1 MNILHFG
8 KSHGSHRCKTL
19 NNQAAVTVIKVLL
32 KYLFW
37 TMQMLLKKLWFYQLL
52 KNFLVLEGYI
62 LMRESFKIPMEI
74 TSHSLLFT
82 NNAPAKRLLCK
93 CCWIK
98 SGTKLLIP
106 TISTATYGEK
116 KWLLWNLSSKKDSK
130 KYTKKVWRKHGCF
143 HTFLEWVMLS
153 NSNPYTLPQSL
164 AEVENKGIYVL
175 H

>member
-74 TSHSLLFT
+74 TSHSPLFT

-98 SGTKLLIP
+98 SGTKLLIR
-106 TISTATYGEK
+106 TISTATYGEE
-116 KWLLWNLSSKKDSK
+116 KWEEMTLMKSELQKGLREMCQEGLE
-130 KYTKKVWRKHGCF
+130 KVWLFSYLFR
-143 HTFLEWVMLS
+143 VS
-153 NSNPYTLPQSL
+153 N
-164 AEVENKGIYVL
+164 A
-175 H
+175 